1 MYEDS
6 KISESITSSWE
17 KTDEPGT
24 NFLMF
29 TLIFMSLILIS
40 ALVLGSIIPAG
51 IAQIF
56 ILSITEYI
64 FIIPLGY
71 IFFNLYN
78 SLKTL

>member
-6 KISESITSSWE
+6 KISESISSSWE
-17 KTDEPGT
+17 KTDEHGSKL
-24 NFLMF
+24 FMF

-51 IAQIF
+51 IVQIF
-56 ILSITEYI
+56 IPSITEYI

-71 IFFNLYN
+71 IFFTLYK